1 MYKIDD
7 FCYSLEFLP
16 SEVLINFE
24 LYVNYAFIYGTK
36 EKNLR
41 VQKATN
47 RLICERFLSC
57 ECLKLNASL
66 AFSKQSM
73 SKK

>member
-24 LYVNYAFIYGTK
+24 LHVNYAFTYGTK
-36 EKNLR
+36 EKDLR

-57 ECLKLNASL
+57 ECLKRNASL
-66 AFSKQSM
+66 ALSQ
-73 SKK
+73 